1 VIIVDDEVDT
11 AGSMVQA
18 VHLVKQEGARR
29 VYMVFVH
36 PIFSGPAAERLA
48 QLPVEEIITTDT
60 VPIPAEKQTLIG
72 DKLKILSVAPLLGEV
87 ILRAHEGRSV
97 GQMFHE

>member
-1 VIIVDDEVDT
+1 MDDEVDT

-18 VHLVKQEGARR
+18 VQLVKREGARR
-29 VYMVFVH
+29 VYLVFVH
-36 PIFSGPAAERLA
+36 PIFSGPAAERMA
-48 QLPVEEIITTDT
+48 QAPVEEIITTDT
-60 VPIPAEKQTLIG
+60 VAISAEKKALIG
-72 DKLKILSVAPLLGEV
+72 DKLKILSVAELLGEV